1 MKPNSMRAS
10 AGEHTT
16 SVIDACNTIAID
28 VGHFC
33 TGAYRGVADSEAV
46 LVGSLEVNVVVHK
59 GCPIRTALVAQSV
72 TVKFDRLTYA
82 LQATDVIL

>member
-28 VGHFC
+28 VGHSC

-46 LVGSLEVNVVVHK
+46 LVGSLEVNVVVDIK
-59 GCPIRTALVAQSV
+59 
-72 TVKFDRLTYA
+72 RLSYTYSIGS
-82 LQATDVIL
+82 TISYSEI